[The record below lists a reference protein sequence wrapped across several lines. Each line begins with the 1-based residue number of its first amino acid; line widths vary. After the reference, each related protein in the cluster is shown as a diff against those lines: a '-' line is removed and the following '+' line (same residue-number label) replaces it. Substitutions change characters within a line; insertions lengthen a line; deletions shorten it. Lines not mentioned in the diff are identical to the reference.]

1 MTNNS
6 FSLFKIRR
14 GVNHPLSFSLHLT
27 LNFIVSTFI
36 PFIIITFL
44 LVRVFTQQQ
53 ISDILQTT
61 ESHLSSLS
69 QNVSM
74 YLSELEQ
81 ATFMPYYDENF
92 SFYLSQANTEQ
103 KMSYLEKQRI
113 RQSLGNMIDFIRV
126 TRSDLQNIIIVNE
139 NNCLFYSTSLFN
151 ATPLPDYAFQQE
163 SWYQE
168 AIVSDG
174 EVLLLPLHT
183 PAYFGESGKPVFSLV
198 RSLVNLQTRIPYA
211 VIKVDVPS
219 DVFETFLSN
228 VNFYVNSSLLL
239 MDENENIIYT
249 NNDSTLHLNLHDTIS
264 ENPEQQYIEVNGR
277 KLIRKSMEIA
287 PYNWKLQV
295 YIDHSAILSRQ
306 NTIYAIAFSLY
317 AFGVL
322 FALFSYLGISRNM
335 VRSIH
340 SISECL
346 NSFQRGDFKK
356 QYVSTTKDELAF
368 LGESINNMGQQMEE
382 LIQKEYINTLQ
393 RKEAEIRA
401 LQSQIQPHFLFNTI
415 GSLIALNQLQKTK
428 ELEESLFSLSALLR
442 YVLNSQPIVSLKE
455 ELTFSENYFKLQS
468 LRFGPKLTYSIQC
481 PEELD
486 SFQIPRLLL
495 QPYLEN
501 AIIHGIEPC
510 NHPCTILVRAV
521 RKKQGLQIII
531 RDNGVGFDSTKTAG
545 IGMENSKKRLEN
557 TYPNSGTLIQ
567 SQKGEGCCITLEIEG
582 VSL

>member
-1 MTNNS
+1 MINNS

-183 PAYFGESGKPVFSLV
+183 PG
-198 RSLVNLQTRIPYA
+198 
-211 VIKVDVPS
+211 
-219 DVFETFLSN
+219 
-228 VNFYVNSSLLL
+228 LL
-239 MDENENIIYT
+239 
-249 NNDSTLHLNLHDTIS
+249 
-264 ENPEQQYIEVNGR
+264 
-277 KLIRKSMEIA
+277 
-287 PYNWKLQV
+287 W
-295 YIDHSAILSRQ
+295 
-306 NTIYAIAFSLY
+306 
-317 AFGVL
+317 
-322 FALFSYLGISRNM
+322 
-335 VRSIH
+335 
-340 SISECL
+340 
-346 NSFQRGDFKK
+346 
-356 QYVSTTKDELAF
+356 
-368 LGESINNMGQQMEE
+368 
-382 LIQKEYINTLQ
+382 
-393 RKEAEIRA
+393 
-401 LQSQIQPHFLFNTI
+401 
-415 GSLIALNQLQKTK
+415 
-428 ELEESLFSLSALLR
+428 
-442 YVLNSQPIVSLKE
+442 
-455 ELTFSENYFKLQS
+455 
-468 LRFGPKLTYSIQC
+468 
-481 PEELD
+481 
-486 SFQIPRLLL
+486 
-495 QPYLEN
+495 
-501 AIIHGIEPC
+501 
-510 NHPCTILVRAV
+510 
-521 RKKQGLQIII
+521 
-531 RDNGVGFDSTKTAG
+531 
-545 IGMENSKKRLEN
+545 
-557 TYPNSGTLIQ
+557 
-567 SQKGEGCCITLEIEG
+567 
-582 VSL
+582 